1 MDVLTINYFCRIM
14 EIVVSG
20 IRPTGNLHL
29 GNYFGAMQNFLK
41 MQETYKSFFFIADY
55 HSLTTHPHPA
65 DLHSNVK
72 QVLVEYLAC
81 GLDPEKSTIYLQSDL
96 PETTEVYLLL
106 NMNAYVGEL
115 QRSVSFKE
123 KVRTQ
128 PNNVNAGLLTYP
140 VLMAADI
147 LIHKAQYVP
156 VGKDQQQHLEFTRDF
171 AQRFNNMFGVKFFT
185 EPQAFNFGKKLIKV
199 PGLDGVGKMSK
210 SESGSN
216 AIFLID
222 SDKEIEK
229 KIKAAKTDTGPTA
242 PNQQLSPE
250 IENLLLLLKL
260 VSPDDQCYNYF
271 KNKWDSGEGK
281 WYGELKKQIVED
293 MIKFISPLRRR
304 IDELK
309 NDDAYI
315 GKVVKMGAEKAQESG
330 AKTLRE
336 MREIIGFRKFY

>member
-1 MDVLTINYFCRIM
+1 M

-41 MQETYKSFFFIADY
+41 MQDAYRCYFFIADY

-65 DLHSNVK
+65 DLHATVK

-81 GLDPEKSTIYLQSDL
+81 GLDPDKATIYLQSDL
-96 PETTEVYLLL
+96 PETAEVYLLL

-115 QRSVSFKE
+115 SRSVSFKE
-123 KVRTQ
+123 KVRSQ

-147 LIHKAQYVP
+147 LIHRAQYVP
-156 VGKDQQQHLEFTRDF
+156 VGKDQMQHLEFTRDF
-171 AQRFNNMFGVKFFT
+171 AQRFNNMFDSKLFP
-185 EPQAFNFGKKLIKV
+185 EPQAFNFGQKLVKV

-222 SDKEIEK
+222 SDKDIEK
-229 KIKAAKTDTGPTA
+229 KIKGAKTDSGPTA
-242 PNQQLSPE
+242 PNQPLSPE
-250 IENLLLLLKL
+250 IENLFMLMSL
-260 VSPDDQCYNYF
+260 VGADEQVKYF
-271 KNKWDSGEGK
+271 REKWDKGEGK
-281 WYGELKKQIVED
+281 WYGELKKQLIEELV
-293 MIKFISPLRRR
+293 KFISPLRQR
-304 IDELK
+304 IEELK
-309 NDDAYI
+309 KDEDYI
-315 GKVVKMGAEKAQESG
+315 SKVVKNGAEKARES
-330 AKTLRE
+330 ASATLRI
-336 MREIIGFRKFY
+336 MRETIGFRKFY